1 MSGIQRV
8 AILGAGA
15 IGSYFASSFYDSP
28 GFSTV
33 LIAKG
38 PRLERLQRNGLVINR
53 KAYQIAVIDPGKSQ
67 SPMDL
72 IIVALKHHHLE
83 QALQGL
89 EKLVNDST
97 IFLSFMNGLE
107 SEERIGSLYGMDQVL
122 YGISVGIDAVRQGNQ
137 ISYTKPGKH
146 YFG

>member
-1 MSGIQRV
+1 MKGIQRV

-15 IGSYFASSFYDSP
+15 IGSYFASSFYNTP

-38 PRLERLQRNGLVINR
+38 NRLERLQNNGLVING
-53 KAYQIAVIDPGKSQ
+53 KAYQIPVIDPGKSK

-83 QALQGL
+83 QALQISL
-89 EKLVNDST
+89 ST
-97 IFLSFMNGLE
+97 VENRLPSLIRHIRKSF
-107 SEERIGSLYGMDQVL
+107 S
-122 YGISVGIDAVRQGNQ
+122 
-137 ISYTKPGKH
+137 
-146 YFG
+146 